1 MTTIPFVHSLSSA
14 DADAWLASL
23 GAAGSR
29 FRFETV
35 DKMTPEQREA
45 ARVAVVA
52 NPNPEDLGELPKLEW
67 VQSLWAGVERLLT
80 EIPREDLPVVR
91 MTDPHLAD
99 SMAEAVLAWT
109 WFLHRDVPRYQR
121 QQREAMWRPH
131 PVVPAQSRK
140 VGVLGLGHLGR
151 AAATRLRDNG
161 FQVIGWSRRPRKID
175 RIVTRHGAEG
185 LDQVLAAAEILVVL
199 LPLTPQT
206 DGLLDAPR
214 LETMSTGASLI
225 NFARGRIID
234 DPSLIA
240 ALDSGRLAHA
250 VLDVFA
256 QEPLPADHPYWTHPS
271 VTVLPHVAAPTNR
284 DTASTVVNANLE
296 RFFDR
301 GDIPAAASRARG
313 Y

>member
-1 MTTIPFVHSLSSA
+1 
-14 DADAWLASL
+14 
-23 GAAGSR
+23 
-29 FRFETV
+29 
-35 DKMTPEQREA
+35 MTPEERSA
-45 ARVAVVA
+45 ARVAIVA
-52 NPNPEDLGELPKLEW
+52 NPDPQALEELPKLEW

-80 EIPREDLPVVR
+80 EVPRKNLPVVR

-99 SMAEAVLAWT
+99 TMAEAVLAWT
-109 WFLHRDVPRYQR
+109 WFLHRDAPRYLR
-121 QQREAMWRPH
+121 QQREAIWRPH

-175 RIVTRHGAEG
+175 RIVTRHGPDG
-185 LDQVLAAAEILVVL
+185 LTQLLNAAEILVVL
-199 LPLTPQT
+199 LPLTAQT
-206 DGLLDAPR
+206 DGLLDTPR
-214 LETMSTGASLI
+214 FEAMPAGASLI

-234 DPSLIA
+234 DHSLIA
-240 ALDSGRLAHA
+240 SLDGGHLCHA

-256 QEPLPADHPYWTHPS
+256 EEPLPAGHPYWTHPS

-284 DTASTVVNANLE
+284 DTASTMVNANLE
-296 RFFDR
+296 RFIDR
-301 GDIPAAASRARG
+301 GDIPAAVSRARG